1 MLLQSLNLL
10 RGRKKTSVK
19 RLWLSAGTLDLS
31 SKCCFFQKFDL
42 FSFVKVVLSHFYFIF
57 VVVKF
62 GCKNWHGGGCDSLEK
77 VKPREWGEGIRK
89 LLKDKIV
96 LKQSFPPRSP
106 YTSQNCF

>member
-31 SKCCFFQKFDL
+31 SKCWFLKFDL
-42 FSFVKVVLSHFYFIF
+42 FSFVKVVLSRFYFIF

-62 GCKNWHGGGCDSLEK
+62 GCKNWLWVG
-77 VKPREWGEGIRK
+77 V
-89 LLKDKIV
+89 
-96 LKQSFPPRSP
+96 
-106 YTSQNCF
+106 